1 MATAEHRWRRV
12 ARTAGLALAVVASL
26 AAFPG
31 ETPWMIAFWLVWGTI
46 RLLRSR
52 GAWGPLAAC
61 SLLLLAK
68 RVPWTPGLG
77 LLAGIALS
85 CLVAGWLAGKSENA
99 RAVRGIAW
107 LEAAVLW
114 IAWAAMAFDWYSAAH
129 GPRGVEIARGR
140 PVVCLGDSMTSMGPP
155 HGGYPEVLAG
165 LVTIPVVNLGQPGI
179 TTRQAIGLLD
189 RLVAADPQVVVL
201 ELGGNDFVQGQSR
214 QAVKENL
221 EQIIVACR
229 ERGAEVILMEV
240 PRGFFSDPYWGLERQ
255 LARQYRLELI
265 PDTAI
270 RRLLLSSPTMPPGQW
285 TSGPFLTQDDGLHP
299 NARGNRLLAEYV
311 ATALKRRYG
320 RSIVPDA
327 AE

>member
-1 MATAEHRWRRV
+1 
-12 ARTAGLALAVVASL
+12 
-26 AAFPG
+26 
-31 ETPWMIAFWLVWGTI
+31 
-46 RLLRSR
+46 
-52 GAWGPLAAC
+52 
-61 SLLLLAK
+61 
-68 RVPWTPGLG
+68 
-77 LLAGIALS
+77 
-85 CLVAGWLAGKSENA
+85 
-99 RAVRGIAW
+99 
-107 LEAAVLW
+107 
-114 IAWAAMAFDWYSAAH
+114 
-129 GPRGVEIARGR
+129 
-140 PVVCLGDSMTSMGPP
+140 
-155 HGGYPEVLAG
+155 
-165 LVTIPVVNLGQPGI
+165 
-179 TTRQAIGLLD
+179 
-189 RLVAADPQVVVL
+189 VL